1 MALRDVKNR
10 LSEVVDHVE
19 REHDRV
25 VITRHGKAAAVV
37 ISADDLSSL
46 EETLEIVSRSA
57 LIGQVR
63 ESLAD
68 IASGD
73 VEVLSRDAV
82 LASLRN

>member
-1 MALRDVKNR
+1 MIMYIPKSSVMAAPAPPN
-10 LSEVVDHVE
+10 
-19 REHDRV
+19 
-25 VITRHGKAAAVV
+25 AAVV